1 MVVSTAAPLATVLGA
16 GNSAG
21 DEVLGPR
28 VVADDRRR
36 GLFGLVLP
44 AGLLADLDAEALGA
58 EQAGHGGVVLEVR
71 TGRVAGRVAPTAV
84 LLAEQPAD
92 ARAVLVDEAPLGA
105 DSLVPVLGEGLG
117 HLDAE
122 PVQQEVALVLVG
134 REQAGGLLA
143 DRRTHRDDVERG
155 VVELARLAVGA
166 APRP

>member
-1 MVVSTAAPLATVLGA
+1 MVVSTPAPRAAVLDA
-16 GNSAG
+16 CNSAG

-36 GLFGLVLP
+36 GLLGLVLP
-44 AGLLADLDAEALGA
+44 AGLLAHLDAEALGA

-71 TGRVAGRVAPTAV
+71 TGRVAGGVAPTAV

-105 DSLVPVLGEGLG
+105 DPLVPVLGERFG

-122 PVQQEVALVLVG
+122 SMQQQVALVLVG
-134 REQAGGLLA
+134 REQAGRLLA
-143 DRRTHRDDVERG
+143 HRRTHRDDVERG
-155 VVELARLAVGA
+155 VVELTRLAVG
-166 APRP
+166 P